1 MSFAKVYFSLGL
13 VAASLFAAAF
23 LSSESAKA
31 EEDTNTFNSLLGFFG
46 MQFDRD
52 QDGIDY
58 RARAPLVV
66 PPKMDLPP
74 PGSTEARRSPEWP
87 NDPDAAERRRKAA
100 DSHQPAPQLTPNA
113 RAELSAQEMARQDG
127 ASGRAAPL
135 PSDAQS
141 PSDCQPTAGTPI
153 CLYAPWD
160 MLKHTF
166 GWGDDKLQPG
176 PAPARKYLTD
186 PPSGYRTPTSTVN
199 YVAQKPKDK
208 PDPGDA
214 QAYARDS
221 QKHKMSA
228 DDQ

>member
-1 MSFAKVYFSLGL
+1 MSFLKTRCARRL
-13 VAASLFAAAF
+13 VAAGLFAGSYLASLPAR
-23 LSSESAKA
+23 A

-46 MQFDRD
+46 MQFDKD

-74 PGSTEARRSPEWP
+74 PGSAEARRNPEWP

-100 DSHQPAPQLTPNA
+100 DSRQPAPQITPNT
-113 RAELSAQEMARQDG
+113 RAELSPQDMARQSSVYG
-127 ASGRAAPL
+127 KAAP
-135 PSDAQS
+135 PSQDAQS

-166 GWGDDKLQPG
+166 GWGDEKLQPG

-186 PPSGYRTPTSTVN
+186 PPSAYREPTNAVK
-199 YVAQKPKDK
+199 YVQDKPKDTA
-208 PDPGDA
+208 DPGDA
-214 QAYARDS
+214 AAYTRQS
-221 QKHKMSA
+221 LQHKTSV
-228 DDQ
+228 DQ